1 MGSVWGLDKRYGT
14 IDDKHNL
21 RSSAGLNLV
30 WDSALGPI
38 NFIFAHILE
47 KESTDVIDNFYFD
60 IGYNF

>member
-14 IDDKHNL
+14 IDDNHNL